1 MLWIDIKY
9 CNLASSKFPR
19 YKVKKQKPFQ
29 ANFRCVYC
37 GDSKNNK
44 YKTRG
49 YLLENSKGYV
59 VYHCHNCGV
68 STSFDSALKFVD
80 PILHK
85 EYVLEK
91 YEERATQAVTSTV
104 SDNVFQ
110 PDMSKFAKRRF
121 EKFEPLKELKK
132 VSQLQPDHIAK
143 KYVVSRQIPSN
154 KHYLLYYCPK
164 FKEFT
169 NKLIPGKFE
178 NTDNDSGRLLIP
190 LIDREGTMFGYQ
202 GRALNNDKI
211 RYITIVLDESKP
223 RLFGLDTLDTKQDV
237 IVVEGPIDSL
247 FLPNA
252 IAMAG
257 GDNGDIEKIGLD
269 DKLIFCFDNE
279 PRNIDTVKRM
289 KKMID
294 KGYRVTF
301 WPSNIQQK
309 DVNDMVLNGLNQE
322 EISGIVYRNAKK
334 GMQALLEL
342 QKWKKVQ

>member
-37 GDSKNNK
+37 GDSKTNK
-44 YKTRG
+44 YKARG
-49 YLLENSKGYV
+49 YLLEYKGSL
-59 VYHCHNCGV
+59 VYHCHNCDM
-68 STSFDSALKFVD
+68 STSFDNALKFVD
-80 PILHK
+80 PSTHK

-91 YEERATQAVTSTV
+91 YKERATQAVTSTV

-110 PDMSKFAKRRF
+110 PDMSKFAKRRY

-143 KYVVSRQIPSN
+143 KYVVNRAIPPD

-178 NTDNDSGRLLIP
+178 NIDHDSGRLLIP
-190 LIDREGTMFGYQ
+190 LIDREGTIFGYQ

-211 RYITIVLDESKP
+211 RYITIVLDDTKP
-223 RLFGLDTLDTKQDV
+223 RLFGIDRIDTKQD
-237 IVVEGPIDSL
+237 IVVLEGPIDSL

-257 GDNGDIEKIGLD
+257 GDNGDVEKLQLD

-279 PRNIDTVKRM
+279 PRNSDTIKRM

-294 KGYRVTF
+294 KGYRVAF
-301 WPSNIQQK
+301 WPSTIQHK
-309 DVNDMVLNGLNQE
+309 DVNDMVLNGLCQE
-322 EISGIVYRNAKK
+322 EISGIIYRNAKK
-334 GMQALLEL
+334 GIEALLEL